1 MDLTVFICDTT
12 FFVNEKMVE
21 YFLFSS
27 QKKLISLLIVILY
40 HSQKTDNTCRCLLWN
55 LMVNFFYWVFLQASF
70 NFLLLCNLGSS
81 WLIDECLL
89 FLSNY
94 ILILHNVKIIWRV
107 SIISLLICPHN
118 YDRSTFHQILGSW
131 GALFNGFQISL
142 VWNSLPPTTFLF
154 TKLVISLLIISLIY
168 FILFLCF
175 PFPQR
180 RMVCGDMPVDFGK
193 NSVLFQG
200 YMDLVNFTKSYGMS
214 LKNVEPQKLH
224 SQCKFSSV
232 YL

>member
-1 MDLTVFICDTT
+1 MRKWWNI
-12 FFVNEKMVE
+12 
-21 YFLFSS
+21 FSLVPP
-27 QKKLISLLIVILY
+27 KKLISLLIVILY

-55 LMVNFFYWVFLQASF
+55 LMVNFFHWVFLQASF

-154 TKLVISLLIISLIY
+154 TKLVISSLIPSLISSK
-168 FILFLCF
+168 FLFVISITEKENGIWCHANEFWWELSTIPRTAASCEF
-175 PFPQR
+175 HKVVWDVF
-180 RMVCGDMPVDFGK
+180 K
-193 NSVLFQG
+193 
-200 YMDLVNFTKSYGMS
+200 
-214 LKNVEPQKLH
+214 
-224 SQCKFSSV
+224 
-232 YL
+232 